1 MNRKEAL
8 EHFEDKY
15 TLPYYIQ
22 MDKDINK
29 YVDEH
34 RMELTEAFV
43 ENFRELCIKI
53 KAMQDEGRKSKIGY
67 IVYFF
72 DIHNLQK
79 ESRDYTVKAYG
90 EEWFLEDEEE
100 CKIKY
105 NAGWLFDFL
114 DSTYKELV
122 EISKKY
128 MGKIN
133 GPDLDEVWKDG
144 VIYCTDSLLN
154 FAKKAIKEAVK
165 INEFK
170 AIDIEEVLEIRLGQ
184 EKGYNEI
191 IHKVDTRI
199 KDSKKI
205 KAWLEAGEEEHYYH
219 ILQNLDL
226 SGGNYRGVTCHSFDF
241 SGSNLSNSNFED
253 ADLLKSVFVKS
264 IINGV
269 NFKKA
274 SLSEG
279 DFSDTVL
286 ENCDFQESDINRAVL
301 TRAKFINCNLS
312 KTLINRSDLSD
323 CTFNNCIL
331 TNTDFS
337 FSNLEN
343 VDLSKSNLKDAVF
356 IAVKLTGADLSYADL
371 TGAVFANIDFTTFKF
386 DNAKFS
392 NNRIKGIKVYS
403 KDLHR
408 FNLSEE
414 QLKEVTIVD

>member
-1 MNRKEAL
+1 VNRKEAL
-8 EHFEDKY
+8 KHFDDEY
-15 TLPYYIQ
+15 ALPYYIQ
-22 MDKDINK
+22 MGKDIDK

-34 RMELTEAFV
+34 RSELTEAFV

-53 KAMQDEGRKSKIGY
+53 KTMQDEGRKGKIGY
-67 IVYFF
+67 IAYFF

-133 GPDLDEVWKDG
+133 GSDLDKVWKDG
-144 VIYCTDSLLN
+144 IVFCTDNLLK

-165 INEFK
+165 IDEFK
-170 AIDIEEVLEIRLGQ
+170 AIEKEEVLEIRLGR
-184 EKGYNEI
+184 EKGYNEV
-191 IHKVDTRI
+191 IHKIDTSV
-199 KDSKKI
+199 KDSKKV
-205 KAWLEAGEEEHYYH
+205 KEWLESGEDNYLYS

-226 SGGNYRGVTCHSFDF
+226 SGGNYKGITCHSSDF
-241 SGSNLSNSNFED
+241 SGSNLSNSNFEN
-253 ADLLKSVFVKS
+253 AKMLESIFIKS

-274 SLSEG
+274 ILSEG
-279 DFSDTVL
+279 DFSDTIL
-286 ENCDFQESDINRAVL
+286 ENSDFQESNMNRAIL
-301 TRAKFINCNLS
+301 NRAQFINCNLDKVKFS
-312 KTLINRSDLSD
+312 RTDLS
-323 CTFNNCIL
+323 NCSFKNCVL
-331 TNTDFS
+331 SNAKFS
-337 FSNLEN
+337 VSNLEN
-343 VDLSKSNLKDAVF
+343 ADLSGNNLKNAVF
-356 IAVKLTGADLSYADL
+356 IGTKLAGSVLSNADL
-371 TGAVFANIDFTTFKF
+371 TGAEFVGIDFTTFKF
-386 DNAKFS
+386 DNAIVS

-403 KDLHR
+403 KDIHQL
-408 FNLSEE
+408 NLSEE
-414 QLKEVTIVD
+414 QLKEVTVVD